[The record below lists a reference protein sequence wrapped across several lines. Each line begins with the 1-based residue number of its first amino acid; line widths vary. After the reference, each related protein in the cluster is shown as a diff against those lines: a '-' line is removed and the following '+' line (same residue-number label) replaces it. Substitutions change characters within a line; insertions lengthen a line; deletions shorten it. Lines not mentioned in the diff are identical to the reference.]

1 MAPRHLSLPLALLLA
16 ALLVPGA
23 LHGQDAAAPG
33 TLSGVV
39 VDAASG
45 DPVAHATVEIRGTSR
60 STRTDASG
68 RFTLRGLPEG
78 AHRMIV
84 QQIGYVQRG
93 EWVDVPGDVEPL
105 YLALQPDPIVLR
117 GIEVQMDRF
126 EQRRRR
132 SARPVRAF
140 ERETLLAAPIG
151 SMADWIPRRSG
162 MHVAPCRDPFDT
174 CVRHRGR
181 TVRVSVFIDG
191 ERALGG
197 MDDLL
202 SYGPEDIH
210 LVEVWGGTQVRV
222 YTQHYVGTRAAR
234 IGANLPP
241 P

>member
-1 MAPRHLSLPLALLLA
+1 MVASNRLSLALVLA
-16 ALLVPGA
+16 ALLLPAV
-23 LHGQDAAAPG
+23 LHGQDPTPG

-39 VDAASG
+39 VDAESG
-45 DPVAHATVEIRGTSR
+45 DPVAHATIEIRGTSH

-105 YLALQPDPIVLR
+105 YLPLQPDPIVLR

-140 ERETLLAAPIG
+140 DRETLLAAPIG
-151 SMADWIPRRSG
+151 SMSDWIPRRAG
-162 MHVAPCRDPFDT
+162 MHIRPCRDPMET
-174 CVRHRGR
+174 CVLRRGR

-191 ERALGG
+191 QRALGG
-197 MDDLL
+197 MEDLMA
-202 SYGPEDIH
+202 YAPEDIH
-210 LVEVWGGTQVRV
+210 LIEVWGGTQVRV
-222 YTQHYVGTRAAR
+222 YTEMYVGSRAAR
-234 IGANLPP
+234 IGATLPP